1 MSVEAEAKPPAYRS
15 VSQRNQY
22 DRCPQSYYL
31 ARIKKVWQKP
41 AAWLPMGS
49 AVHEGVERWEKSGRT
64 MSREEAESVVAASYD
79 REVSKYT
86 AETPNFDWWQSSGPY
101 RATDDLP
108 RRFDLAREHINR
120 YIDWAEK
127 HDNEK
132 VWGIRDPRCGDSG
145 SYVDHTN
152 DCGCSIASELSF
164 NTTFGSVPV
173 RGFIDLVIVDKFG
186 DVVVRDVKTGN
197 TPGDDFQLGVYAAA
211 IAQEYDVE
219 QPTRGDYFMTK
230 TGKPTLEYDI
240 SEWTPAR
247 VAEEFE
253 ELEDNIK
260 NERFDPKP
268 DPSKCR
274 FCDVASSCDF
284 RAA

>member
-1 MSVEAEAKPPAYRS
+1 MSVEVEAKPPAYRS

-64 MSREEAESVVAASYD
+64 MSREEAEAVVATSYD

-127 HDNEK
+127 HPNERM
-132 VWGIRDPRCGDSG
+132 WETPPGWCDET
-145 SYVDHTN
+145 VDHN
-152 DCGCSIASELSF
+152 GHESPGKVASELGF

-173 RGFIDLVIVDKFG
+173 RGFIDLVVEG
-186 DVVVRDVKTGN
+186 EEGLVVRDVKTGN

-253 ELEDNIK
+253 ELEDNIQ